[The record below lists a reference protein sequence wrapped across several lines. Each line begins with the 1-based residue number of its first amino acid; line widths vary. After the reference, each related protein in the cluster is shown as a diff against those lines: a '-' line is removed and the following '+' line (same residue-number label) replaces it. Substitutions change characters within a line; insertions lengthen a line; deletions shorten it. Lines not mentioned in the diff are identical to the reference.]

1 MSHTNTADDIQYLK
15 ELAESGATAPNIS
28 GRFYIWWSSLA
39 VVYLVLHWAIVSGL
53 IPIQQMFIGLVWG
66 SYAIVGFL
74 GSYLLSRTVS
84 GKPGQGS
91 AGNKASGAYWSAV
104 GPGMFIIAISIALGV
119 FLRGAPTT
127 LFNVIPAFA
136 LFAYGGIFMV
146 ESRLDAV
153 KWKAA
158 ASFGCIASAG
168 VMLFLVEDPIGY
180 LATAAAMTCLGIIPG
195 VIMMQNE
202 PAQTV

>member
-1 MSHTNTADDIQYLK
+1 MSHTSTTEDIQYLK
-15 ELAESGATAPNIS
+15 DLAESGASAPNIG

-39 VVYLVLHWAIVSGL
+39 VVYLVFHWAIVSGL
-53 IPIQQMFIGLVWG
+53 IPIQPMFIGLVWG

-84 GKPGQGS
+84 DKPVQGS

-104 GPGMFIIAISIALGV
+104 GPGMFIVAVSIALAV
-119 FLRGAPTT
+119 FMRDAPTT
-127 LFNVIPAFA
+127 LFNIIPAFG

-146 ESRLDAV
+146 ESKLDGV

-168 VMLFLVEDPIGY
+168 VMLILVEDPVGY
-180 LATAAAMTCLGIIPG
+180 LATAAAMTVLGIIPG
-195 VIMMQNE
+195 VIMMRNE